1 MPKEYF
7 FKMTLLATMV
17 ILDESLFLQLNL
29 DLILVQDQTQLSL
42 KLLYLISM
50 KLFTKYFL

>member
-1 MPKEYF
+1 
-7 FKMTLLATMV
+7 MTLLATMV